1 MRSGKM
7 TKKKKK
13 KINLTALF
21 EKDAGKGLE
30 WINEDGSDKFVQ
42 VRNVFG
48 VARKIKTWLKS
59 RTCSPLKL

>member
-1 MRSGKM
+1 M

-30 WINEDGSDKFVQ
+30 WINEDGHVSKSKANSDSIRGYVE
-42 VRNVFG
+42 G
-48 VARKIKTWLKS
+48 
-59 RTCSPLKL
+59 